1 MEFFAI
7 LKTTGTLNEETH
19 QLKYLKILTTP
30 LYKFMKLSLGQVT
43 LSSTFSHGTA
53 HPKLVFNYLL
63 GRQACKF
70 ERCSPGL
77 EEAAASSHPSLH
89 RNINFAGYC
98 SATAQEAKRLL
109 ALLSWPHK
117 FESYAYTHH
126 YPSPFQMVK
135 EMK

>member
-7 LKTTGTLNEETH
+7 LETTGTLNEETH
-19 QLKYLKILTTP
+19 QLKYLKILTMP

-43 LSSTFSHGTA
+43 LSSIFSCGTA
-53 HPKLVFNYLL
+53 HPKLVFKYLI

-77 EEAAASSHPSLH
+77 EEAATLSHPSSH

-98 SATAQEAKRLL
+98 SALHKRLKGFL
-109 ALLSWPHK
+109 HC
-117 FESYAYTHH
+117 
-126 YPSPFQMVK
+126 
-135 EMK
+135 

>member
-19 QLKYLKILTTP
+19 QLKYLKILTMP
-30 LYKFMKLSLGQVT
+30 LYKFMKLLLGQVT

-53 HPKLVFNYLL
+53 HLKLVFKYLL

-70 ERCSPGL
+70 ERCSLGP
-77 EEAAASSHPSLH
+77 EEAAALSHPSSH

-98 SATAQEAKRLL
+98 SALHKRLKGFL
-109 ALLSWPHK
+109 HC
-117 FESYAYTHH
+117 
-126 YPSPFQMVK
+126 
-135 EMK
+135 